1 MQKLEIGLTAK
12 RDKIW
17 ENADR
22 KANVENETVQCY
34 IWLVQ
39 SIWPKNNF
47 KEEWLECDFQLND
60 LKFYF
65 INLSDK

>member
-12 RDKIW
+12 GDKIW

-34 IWLVQ
+34 I
-39 SIWPKNNF
+39 
-47 KEEWLECDFQLND
+47 
-60 LKFYF
+60 
-65 INLSDK
+65 